1 MKKQEIR
8 RAVIRE
14 WMALP
19 GDKRLNEEQAAN
31 FATVVM
37 QRYELPRSR
46 RSPHQVI
53 MGWLL
58 SRKAKA

>member
-1 MKKQEIR
+1 MKKHEIR

-14 WMALP
+14 WMMLP
-19 GDKRLNEEQAAN
+19 SDKRLNQEHAAS

-46 RSPHQVI
+46 RSPHEII
-53 MGWLL
+53 MGWLRA
-58 SRKAKA
+58 RKAKA